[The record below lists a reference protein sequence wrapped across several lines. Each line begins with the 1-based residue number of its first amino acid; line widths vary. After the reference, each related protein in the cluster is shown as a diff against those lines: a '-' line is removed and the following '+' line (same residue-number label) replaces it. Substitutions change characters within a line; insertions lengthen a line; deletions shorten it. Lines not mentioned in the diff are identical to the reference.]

1 MPEFDP
7 DVIGPSARYKLLAG
21 AISPRP
27 IAVVSSLS
35 PGGVVNVAP
44 FSFFNGAGAT
54 PMALVF
60 VVQNPSD
67 GSDKDTLRNVRP
79 PEAGGV
85 GEFVVHLA
93 TEENAREISAL
104 SESLPYDVSELEH
117 VPLATA
123 PSRRV
128 RPPRLADAAI
138 AYECVTAQIV
148 TLEPGGPLA
157 GNIVIGRVVHVH
169 VRDDI
174 IDEKLN
180 FDLDRLATIGRMG
193 GPDYTTTRHRFRM
206 PRGLAALEIPDP
218 FEE

>member
-7 DVIGPSARYKLLAG
+7 DVIGPSGRYRLLAG

-54 PMALVF
+54 PMALMF

-79 PEAGGV
+79 RDEGGT

-93 TEENAREISAL
+93 TEANIREVAAL
-104 SESLPYDVSELEH
+104 SESLPYEVSELDH
-117 VPLATA
+117 VPLTTA
-123 PSRRV
+123 PSTRV
-128 RPPRLADAAI
+128 APPRLASAPI
-138 AYECVTAQIV
+138 AYECVTAQVV
-148 TLEPGGPLA
+148 TLAPGGPLA
-157 GNIVIGRVVHVH
+157 GNIVIGRVVYVH
-169 VRDDI
+169 VRDDV
-174 IDEKLN
+174 IDEDLR
-180 FDLDRLATIGRMG
+180 FDLDRLATVGRMG
-193 GPDYTTTRHRFRM
+193 GPDYATTRDRFRV
-206 PRGLAALEIPDP
+206 PRGLAALDVPDP